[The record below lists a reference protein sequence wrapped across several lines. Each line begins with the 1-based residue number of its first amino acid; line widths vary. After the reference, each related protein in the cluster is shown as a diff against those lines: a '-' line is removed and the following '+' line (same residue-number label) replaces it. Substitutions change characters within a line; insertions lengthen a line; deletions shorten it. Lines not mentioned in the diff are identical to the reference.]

1 MREMKNSG
9 IEWIGEIPKNWN
21 NHKLLYALN
30 GQITDG
36 PHETPVSVDGGIPF
50 ISVDSLNDSENVD
63 LTIAS
68 KFISQEDF
76 DLYNKKAKLEKG
88 DVLFSKA
95 ATIGKTAIVGDEK
108 FMVWSPLA
116 ILKPNYDRITTKYLY
131 YLVNCDSLIKYV
143 SLLGGFTTQINV
155 GMKAFEKAIIPM
167 PSIEEQKTIAD
178 FLDEKCADVDE
189 IISAKEKTNELLKER
204 RQSIITEA
212 VTKGLNPN
220 AEMKDSGID
229 WIGEISFS
237 KNVVRLKHYLEN
249 QMQYGA
255 NESGTSDANGN
266 IRYIRITDINN
277 DSSLKD
283 NEDNKYLTIEQAES
297 YILKDGDVLFARSG
311 ATVGKS
317 FIYKESYG
325 KCAFA
330 GYLIKAECNRTK
342 LLPKYL
348 FYYTS
353 TSTYE
358 SWKNM
363 IFIQATI
370 QNIGADKYQEM
381 PLIMTSIEEQKEIV
395 DYLDKK
401 CEEIDKLIESN
412 NKTIEKLQEYR
423 KSLIYEAVT
432 GKIEV

>member
-1 MREMKNSG
+1 MRDMKNSG

-212 VTKGLNPN
+212 ITKGLNPN